1 MVDFDL
7 RVKFWIKQELEIR
20 FGSEMGQMASI
31 PTNTSLGHI
40 LALLFQIQN
49 WVWAGLESQYM
60 GSRLNLR

>member
-31 PTNTSLGHI
+31 PTNTP
-40 LALLFQIQN
+40 
-49 WVWAGLESQYM
+49 WVLSYKIGKDLDYWD
-60 GSRLNLR
+60 